1 MTKKGHQDR
10 MALIERLE
18 KKYSQKV
25 QSHKLRK
32 QERSLRQSLRTIR
45 GAHLED
51 SDLHYEATD
60 VVRHNGRRLA
70 Y

>member
-1 MTKKGHQDR
+1 MNKKTHRDR
-10 MALIERLE
+10 MALIDRLE

-32 QERSLRQSLRTIR
+32 EERHAKQSLQAIR
-45 GAHLED
+45 GIHIGDDELD
-51 SDLHYEATD
+51 YEAID
-60 VVRHNGRRLA
+60 VALQGGRRLA